1 MRCSYM
7 HTIHTY
13 VIYLRYRFRIIGA
26 ASRCFFRVMI
36 DAHVMTVITMDG
48 MPIVPVT
55 VGSFLLQPGKTEKTH
70 LSPTTPPHHHH
81 PARPNPRHQVIY
93 PKTYNSLILYHSRT
107 QSNIQLT

>member
-7 HTIHTY
+7 HTIHTD

-55 VGSFLLQPGKTEKTH
+55 VGSFLLQPGKTKKNT
-70 LSPTTPPHHHH
+70 
-81 PARPNPRHQVIY
+81 
-93 PKTYNSLILYHSRT
+93 
-107 QSNIQLT
+107 